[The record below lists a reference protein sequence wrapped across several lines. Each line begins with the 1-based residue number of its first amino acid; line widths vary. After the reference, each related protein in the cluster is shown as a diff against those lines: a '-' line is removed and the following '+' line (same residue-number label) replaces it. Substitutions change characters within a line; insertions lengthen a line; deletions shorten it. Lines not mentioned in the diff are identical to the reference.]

1 MAFSDLTKKQ
11 KGLPN
16 DEILAGLYAL
26 SRVIK
31 SRETSYVE
39 SKPQFEDVED
49 FHQKIY
55 GETKLVANPF
65 FMNAYAQLS
74 FITSGCKLG
83 QCSFCTYGANKC
95 ELTPE
100 DVRVGMTAFLERFEM
115 YEEQTG
121 KKVYSVLFD
130 AVGSILDSREFSPE
144 CLDVLFECLDE
155 FLAKKDYIEEI
166 GFETHY
172 QTLGSLDENGNYN
185 ASYALQKLI
194 EFKRKYADKKAFV
207 IELGFESANP
217 EIRNNIVFKPIDT
230 NICKEA
236 IDLLHQNGISVDLNV
251 MATLPFLTKKE
262 QIQSSAESLIEAL
275 TSQSEGGYGADNV
288 VFFPLNIRE
297 NSFCA
302 HVMDLYA
309 DEEKNN
315 PDFKKP
321 VWINESYPIWS
332 LVASLNALIES
343 GHGDLLEKVSVAWFG
358 NRAIE
363 ETDVF
368 PKDYE
373 DTYPF
378 FVEYRKN
385 KEKRVEI
392 IKKLTQHPKYKAFI
406 QEAFSEEQPDLSVKE
421 RMEEVYAFL
430 DKNSPI
436 VHPEKLKTNGPQG

>member
-100 DVRVGMTAFLERFEM
+100 DVRVGMTAFLERFEI

-262 QIQSSAESLIEAL
+262 QIQSSAESIIEAL
-275 TSQSEGGYGADNV
+275 TSQNEGGYGADNV

-343 GHGDLLEKVSVAWFG
+343 GHGDFLEKVSVAWFG

-406 QEAFSEEQPDLSVKE
+406 QETFSEEQPDISVKE

-436 VHPEKLKTNGPQG
+436 VHPEKLKTNAPQG

>member
-1 MAFSDLTKKQ
+1 MSFNDLKRNQ

-16 DEILAGLYAL
+16 DEIQAGLYAL

-31 SRETSYVE
+31 SRESCYGEQKKVD
-39 SKPQFEDVED
+39 PALEDY
-49 FHQKIY
+49 HQKIFN
-55 GETKLVANPF
+55 GNKFVANPF
-65 FMNAYAQLS
+65 FMNNYGQVS

-83 QCSFCTYGANKC
+83 QCSFCTYGANKT

-100 DVRVGMTAFLERFEM
+100 DVKIGMTDFLKRFET
-115 YEEQTG
+115 YEEQSG
-121 KKVYSVLFD
+121 KRVYSVLFD

-144 CLDVLFECLDE
+144 CLDVLFECLDA
-155 FLAKKDYIEEI
+155 FLEDKDYIEEV

-172 QTLGSLDENGNYN
+172 QTLGTLDENGNYN
-185 ASYALQKLI
+185 SSYALQKLI
-194 EFKRKYADKKAFV
+194 EFKQKHAGKRAFV
-207 IELGFESANP
+207 VELGFESANE
-217 EIRNNIVFKPIDT
+217 EIRDNIVFKPIDT

-262 QIQSSAESLIEAL
+262 QIQSSAESIIEAL
-275 TSQSEGGYGADNV
+275 TKQSEGGYGADNV

-309 DEEKNN
+309 EEEKNN

-321 VWINESYPIWS
+321 VWVNESYPIWS
-332 LVASLNALIES
+332 LVASLDALIES
-343 GHGDLLEKVSVAWFG
+343 GHGDLLEQVSVAWFG

-385 KEKRVEI
+385 KKNRVEI
-392 IKKLTQHPKYKAFI
+392 IKKLTQNPKYQAFI
-406 QEAFSEEQPDLSVKE
+406 KEAFSEEQPEIGVRE
-421 RMEEVYAFL
+421 RMTEVYRFL
-430 DKNSPI
+430 DEKSPV
-436 VHPEKLKTNGPQG
+436 VHPERLKANISGE

>member
-100 DVRVGMTAFLERFEM
+100 DVRVGMTAFLERFEI

-262 QIQSSAESLIEAL
+262 QIQSSAESII
-275 TSQSEGGYGADNV
+275 V
-288 VFFPLNIRE
+288 NIPYTLLSLASF
-297 NSFCA
+297 NS
-302 HVMDLYA
+302 
-309 DEEKNN
+309 
-315 PDFKKP
+315 
-321 VWINESYPIWS
+321 S
-332 LVASLNALIES
+332 LVR
-343 GHGDLLEKVSVAWFG
+343 VSF
-358 NRAIE
+358 I
-363 ETDVF
+363 TSC
-368 PKDYE
+368 
-373 DTYPF
+373 
-378 FVEYRKN
+378 FV
-385 KEKRVEI
+385 I
-392 IKKLTQHPKYKAFI
+392 AFI
-406 QEAFSEEQPDLSVKE
+406 PPQLSFLLLQYRLQHFLVPVRQFSFRLQFRLFVLHTRFLPLMKQVCHRLRLFVLQVQRFLFQLVQPHLC
-421 RMEEVYAFL
+421 RQHRF
-430 DKNSPI
+430 
-436 VHPEKLKTNGPQG
+436 